1 MGLSQTALSFV
12 GDREDAISMAL
23 TAITSLFNR
32 FHISPTQIGRLEV
45 ASECGPDASKGIKT
59 HIMPLFE
66 AVGNYDI
73 EGSDCIAACYGGTA
87 AVLNAIHW
95 VESRS
100 WDGRYALV
108 VATDISV
115 YAPGPAR
122 PTSGAGAVA
131 LLIGPD
137 APLILEP
144 ELIATHM
151 RHAYDFYKP
160 SGPFPSVDGL
170 LSVYSYLLALDACFE
185 RFKHKWQVSRK
196 RALHLTDDVDFY
208 AFHAP
213 YNKLVMKAH
222 ARLLY
227 LDAFDNNKHGSTI
240 NHNNNNKNDNNN
252 NNNNNNINPVLAA
265 FSDQSNPINVASSL
279 IMQRDISHP
288 FPPQSIPREVEK
300 CLMNAA
306 SEHYQHCVLP
316 STAVQR
322 QCGNMYT
329 ASVWSGLATLIEAE
343 GSGLEGKRVLLYSYG
358 SGLSA
363 SLLSFVGR
371 KPTGGG
377 NGGSGGSGG
386 GNGDGNGVV
395 AHGAKGYHN
404 QANGNMTTTNTTTH
418 KNFELAEQAIR
429 GDIAIRLAQRQPRS
443 CEEFEHSLQLAA
455 SRYGAAGYV
464 PVLPSSIDSLPQG
477 TFYLVEVDSRY
488 RRTYAKR

>member
-1 MGLSQTALSFV
+1 
-12 GDREDAISMAL
+12 
-23 TAITSLFNR
+23 
-32 FHISPTQIGRLEV
+32 
-45 ASECGPDASKGIKT
+45 
-59 HIMPLFE
+59 MPLFE
-66 AVGNYDI
+66 AVGNYNI

-100 WDGRYALV
+100 WDGRHALV

-137 APLILEP
+137 APLVLEP
-144 ELIATHM
+144 ELTATHM

-185 RFKHKWQVSRK
+185 RFKHNWQVSRK
-196 RALHLTDDVDFY
+196 RALHLTDDVNFY

-227 LDAFDNNKHGSTI
+227 LDAFDNNKHGI
-240 NHNNNNKNDNNN
+240 VNVNDNND
-252 NNNNNNINPVLAA
+252 NNINPVLAA

-288 FPPQSIPREVEK
+288 FSPQSIPREVEK

-377 NGGSGGSGG
+377 SSSGSGG
-386 GNGDGNGVV
+386 GGGSTGVGNGVV
-395 AHGAKGYHN
+395 AHAANGYHH
-404 QANGNMTTTNTTTH
+404 QANGNMTTTTTTTTTTTDTDTITTISNNN
-418 KNFELAEQAIR
+418 KKFELAEQAIK
-429 GDIAIRLAQRQPRS
+429 GDIAIRLAQRQTRS

-464 PVLPSSIDSLPQG
+464 PVLPSSVDSLPQG
-477 TFYLVEVDSRY
+477 TFYLVEVDNRY